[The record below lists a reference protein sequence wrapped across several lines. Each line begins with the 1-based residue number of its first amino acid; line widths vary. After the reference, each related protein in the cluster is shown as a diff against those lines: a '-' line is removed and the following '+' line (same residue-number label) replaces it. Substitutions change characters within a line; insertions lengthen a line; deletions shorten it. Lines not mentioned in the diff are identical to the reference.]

1 MLIAIIVCQS
11 VIRQFLAVNEACSTF
26 EGSEV
31 RHFNPIYVEG
41 FLASKY
47 SIFMLSDVIVCQSV
61 ARRMIALVRYNN
73 LVAKRKMAAVS
84 IQKMYRGCSERLM
97 VRRLISNAITTQLII
112 SRESAAIKAR
122 ERDSARKIRGTY
134 VSSTKNLLVIGVVLQ
149 PDKTPLRH
157 LYPYYKPY
165 SKIRSPT

>member
-1 MLIAIIVCQS
+1 
-11 VIRQFLAVNEACSTF
+11 
-26 EGSEV
+26 
-31 RHFNPIYVEG
+31 
-41 FLASKY
+41 
-47 SIFMLSDVIVCQSV
+47 
-61 ARRMIALVRYNN
+61 MIALVRYNN

-134 VSSTKNLLVIGVVLQ
+134 VSSTKNLLAKQEMAAVAIQNSVTGQNYIQLW
-149 PDKTPLRH
+149 
-157 LYPYYKPY
+157 
-165 SKIRSPT
+165 SM